1 MVAGARP
8 AISGAGPD
16 PPLHPLH
23 GMTQEVGSVSSTFY
37 RKTFLSTK
45 HGHLSVALGA
55 YILGDPLRSDLT
67 GELFRHGAGRDDVAC
82 SGTLLPP
89 DAPLW
94 FLDGE
99 GNPNPQGIWN
109 ANDRTELSA
118 NKRNKEPQWKKRGQL
133 AMHVIAALPWEVT
146 DEVRE
151 RIARR
156 HAEEFARQGAVVTW
170 AIHKPSEQNSK
181 NSHLHMLVSTRRVT
195 PMGFGKKIRGLAA
208 AFSRGEGHE
217 RATIHKDSPPR
228 QWRAFLEQFA
238 AEHGIELEFNVPQAI
253 AGVHWGNAPRRTPSE
268 KQKADAEARAAARA
282 LLLDP
287 TRVIEVL
294 TARQAV
300 FTRRDLLRLLRAHEI
315 VGEEADSIIARSL
328 ANPEILHLRDP
339 ATNAHHGLFTTRS
352 VRAQEMRIL
361 AAAEQIR
368 NRSMAPADVR
378 ALAAAAAR
386 IEKGRPL
393 SAEQKAAFLHC
404 LGEEG
409 LSIIQGLAGAG
420 KSFTMAVIRDALE
433 AAGYRVIGLAPTNAV
448 ASDMA
453 TAGFHTAS
461 TIHLE
466 LLRQETKTGW
476 YEAWDARTCI
486 IVDEAA
492 MIDAHLYERLLLRA
506 AEAGARVVLVGD
518 DRQLSS
524 IERGGIYS
532 YLKKTC
538 GFSLLRE
545 VRRQNQAWAKEAS
558 LCFAEG
564 RILDGIKP
572 YHERGYITFHGDIAE
587 AANALVRQWL
597 EDQRREPEKPR
608 FVYAATRDTVAR
620 LNLALQ
626 QGSWT
631 LQPPE
636 QKLRLQTANGEG
648 AFGSGDRIQ
657 FFGNERK
664 LGIVNGLIGTIVAL
678 RPDAVTVRTDED
690 RILTFDPTAFD
701 QFGLGFAGTIYR
713 GQGRTQ
719 VQTYCLYDHAF
730 AWGSAS
736 SYVAFTRH
744 KESVRCYVPRPLAA
758 NLETLARQMSM
769 SDPRVSSLAF
779 VSEEELRGEIP
790 AGPSDDRAP
799 EDSPTVAKPRPGP
812 RAHAVQPDVDAG
824 LAPPSQIVATPPAR
838 PLKPD
843 AKHSATPAAD
853 LAPASTN
860 LPPDVVTAIAGPN
873 SGAGGGAGRRTGTMP
888 ALPYRAHLAGQDR
901 SFDLSLPEG
910 EVELLDAL
918 SKEPMKRVVE
928 VYGELQ
934 RTAATADPGAAG
946 HVRGLL
952 GRIAMQSQ
960 DRAFLPRENRIYAE
974 CLHYTRLDPHNIIHD
989 DALRRRKGEVDI
1001 GPMVEPLYDVQPA
1014 VRRNLAAKLKGFVIE
1029 ALRTIDVS
1037 LGNASIRARHDEE
1050 LQFAIINT
1058 RTWFYDLIYAWGLD
1072 LHPEVTR
1079 VLGRRATP
1087 DEYRDQYLPLARKA
1101 ERAAGLEPE
1110 RPAREAKSQTVILHP
1125 VYPHFEYHK
1134 ERLLTELYRT
1144 RLAAQIAEAAK
1155 TSDNAM
1161 MRRSFAELC
1170 SGGRSAVHRDEEV
1183 GAQLRLDGLKRKL
1196 AAFEADPA
1204 RTIRA
1209 ASPLDFLPADVTEKD
1224 VAGPKAFYAPAVTG
1238 FQSPD
1243 KATRMLEAILRERLW
1258 VIVRRPR
1265 QKQPEQQP
1273 SQPAPK
1279 KQNDRTAGREI
1290 D

>member
-1 MVAGARP
+1 
-8 AISGAGPD
+8 
-16 PPLHPLH
+16 
-23 GMTQEVGSVSSTFY
+23 MTHEVGSVSSTFY

-45 HGHLSVALGA
+45 HGHLSVALGS
-55 YILGDPLRSDLT
+55 YILGEPLRSDHT

-99 GNPNPQGIWN
+99 GNPNPQTIWN

-133 AMHVIAALPWEVT
+133 AMHVIAALPWEVS

-151 RIARR
+151 QIARR

-170 AIHKPSEQNSK
+170 AVHKPSEQDSK
-181 NSHLHMLVSTRRVT
+181 NYHLHLLVSTRRVT
-195 PMGFGKKIRGLAA
+195 PQGFGKKIRGLAA

-253 AGVHWGNAPRRTPSE
+253 AGVHWGNAPRGTPSE

-287 TRVIEVL
+287 TRVIEVV

-300 FTRRDLLRLLRAHEI
+300 FTRRDLLKLLRAHEI
-315 VGEEADSIIARSL
+315 VGEEADSIIARAL
-328 ANPEILHLRDP
+328 ADPEILHLRDP
-339 ATNAHHGLFTTRS
+339 ATNVHRGHFTTRS

-368 NRSMAPADVR
+368 NRPMAPADAR

-386 IEKGRPL
+386 IQESRPL
-393 SAEQKAAFLHC
+393 SAEQKAAFLRC

-453 TAGFHTAS
+453 TGGFHTAS

-486 IVDEAA
+486 ILDEAA
-492 MIDAHLYERLLLRA
+492 MIDANLYERLLVRA

-524 IERGGIYS
+524 IERGGIYG

-545 VRRQNQAWAKEAS
+545 VRRQNQGWAKEAS

-564 RILDGIKP
+564 RILDGLKP
-572 YHERGYITFHGDIAE
+572 YHERGYITFHADIAE
-587 AANALVRQWL
+587 AADALVRQYL
-597 EDQRREPEKPR
+597 EDQRREPEKAR
-608 FVYAATRDTVAR
+608 FVYAATRDAVAR
-620 LNLALQ
+620 LNLGLQ
-626 QGSWT
+626 QGNWT
-631 LQPPE
+631 LRPPE
-636 QKLRLQTANGEG
+636 QKLRLQTANGEVE
-648 AFGSGDRIQ
+648 FGSGDRIQ

-678 RPDAVTVRTDED
+678 RPDEVTVRTDED
-690 RILTFDPTAFD
+690 RIITFDPTVFD

-758 NLETLARQMSM
+758 DIETLARQMSK
-769 SDPRVSSLAF
+769 SDPRVSSLEF
-779 VSEEELRGEIP
+779 VSDEELRGEIP
-790 AGPSDDRAP
+790 AGPSLANDQPQMNGAA
-799 EDSPTVAKPRPGP
+799 VAKPQLGSRT
-812 RAHAVQPDVDAG
+812 AAVQPDVDAG
-824 LAPPSQIVATPPAR
+824 LAPQSEIVATPSAPPR
-838 PLKPD
+838 EPD
-843 AKHSATPAAD
+843 AKHPAMPAAD
-853 LAPASTN
+853 PVPASTG
-860 LPPDVVTAIAGPN
+860 LPPDVVTAIAGPS
-873 SGAGGGAGRRTGTMP
+873 SGAGGGAGRRIGTMP
-888 ALPYRAHLAGQDR
+888 ALPYRTHLAGLDR
-901 SFDLSLPEG
+901 SFDLSLPED

-918 SKEPMKRVVE
+918 SMEPMERVVE
-928 VYGELQ
+928 VYGDLQ
-934 RTAATADPGAAG
+934 RAAAAASPDAAG
-946 HVRGLL
+946 HLRGLL
-952 GRIAMQSQ
+952 GRITTHSQ
-960 DRAFLPRENRIYAE
+960 NRGFLPREDRVYAE
-974 CLHYTRLDPHNIIHD
+974 CLHYTRLDPRNIIHD

-1001 GPMVEPLYDVQPA
+1001 APMVEPLYDVQPD
-1014 VRRNLAAKLKGFVIE
+1014 VRRNLAAKLKVFVIE
-1029 ALRTIDVS
+1029 TLRNIDGS
-1037 LGNASIRARHDEE
+1037 LGNASIRARHDEA

-1058 RTWFYDLIYAWGLD
+1058 RTWLYDLTYAWGLD
-1072 LHPEVTR
+1072 LHPDVTR
-1079 VLGRRATP
+1079 MLGRRATP

-1101 ERAAGLEPE
+1101 EKAAGRKLDS
-1110 RPAREAKSQTVILHP
+1110 PAPRAQPQTVILHP
-1125 VYPHFEYHK
+1125 VYPHFDYHK

-1144 RLAAQIAEAAK
+1144 RLTAQVAEAMKAF
-1155 TSDNAM
+1155 DDAVIGRN
-1161 MRRSFAELC
+1161 FAEYC
-1170 SGGRSAVHRDEEV
+1170 SGGRSAVHRDEEAA
-1183 GAQLRLDGLKRKL
+1183 AQLRLDGLKRKL

-1209 ASPLDFLPADVTEKD
+1209 ARPLDFLPANVTEKD
-1224 VAGPKAFYAPAVTG
+1224 VAGPKVFCAPHVTG
-1238 FQSPD
+1238 FRSPD
-1243 KATRMLEAILRERLW
+1243 KATQMLEAILRERLW
-1258 VIVRRPR
+1258 VRVRQPR
-1265 QKQPEQQP
+1265 QTQPEQQQP
-1273 SQPAPK
+1273 SQPTPT
-1279 KQNDRTAGREI
+1279 KQTNRTVGRGI

>member
-1 MVAGARP
+1 M
-8 AISGAGPD
+8 
-16 PPLHPLH
+16 
-23 GMTQEVGSVSSTFY
+23 SSTFY

-45 HGHLSVALGA
+45 HGHLSVALGS
-55 YILGDPLRSDLT
+55 YILGEPLRSDLT

-99 GNPNPQGIWN
+99 GNPNPQAIWN

-118 NKRNKEPQWKKRGQL
+118 NKRNREPKWKKRGQL
-133 AMHVIAALPWEVT
+133 AMHVIAALPWEVS

-151 RIARR
+151 QIARR
-156 HAEEFARQGAVVTW
+156 HAEEFARRGAVVTW

-181 NSHLHMLVSTRRVT
+181 NHHLHLLVSTRRVT
-195 PMGFGKKIRGLAA
+195 PQGFGKKVRGLAA

-238 AEHGIELEFNVPQAI
+238 AEHGIELEFNVPQAV

-287 TRVIEVL
+287 SKLLEVV
-294 TARQAV
+294 TTRQAV

-315 VGEEADSIIARSL
+315 VGEEADSIFARAL
-328 ANPEILHLRDP
+328 ADPEILHLRDS

-361 AAAEQIR
+361 AAADQIR
-368 NRSMAPADVR
+368 NRPMAPADVR
-378 ALAAAAAR
+378 AFAAAAAR
-386 IEKGRPL
+386 IQKGRLL
-393 SAEQKAAFLHC
+393 SAEQKAAFLRC

-420 KSFTMAVIRDALE
+420 KSFIMAVIRDALE

-448 ASDMA
+448 TADMA
-453 TAGFHTAS
+453 TGGFHTAS

-476 YEAWDARTCI
+476 YEAWNARTCLI
-486 IVDEAA
+486 LDEAA
-492 MIDAHLYERLLLRA
+492 MIDANLYERLLVRA

-524 IERGGIYS
+524 IERGGIYG

-538 GFSLLRE
+538 RFALLRE
-545 VRRQNQAWAKEAS
+545 VRRQNEPWAKKAS
-558 LCFAEG
+558 LSFAEG
-564 RILDGIKP
+564 RLLDGLKP
-572 YHERGYITFHGDIAE
+572 YHERGYITFHADIAE
-587 AANALVRQWL
+587 AANALVRQCL
-597 EDQRREPEKPR
+597 EDQRQEPDKPR
-608 FVYAATRDTVAR
+608 FVYAATRDAVAR
-620 LNLALQ
+620 LNLGLQ
-626 QGSWT
+626 QGNWT
-631 LQPPE
+631 LRPPE
-636 QKLRLQTANGEG
+636 RKQRLQTANGEVE
-648 AFGSGDRIQ
+648 FGSGDRIQ

-664 LGIVNGLIGTIVAL
+664 LGIVNGLIGTIVAMQA
-678 RPDAVTVRTDED
+678 DAVTVKTDED
-690 RILTFDPTAFD
+690 RIITFDPTVFD

-758 NLETLARQMSM
+758 DLETLARQMSK
-769 SDPRVSSLAF
+769 SDPRVSSLEF

-790 AGPSDDRAP
+790 AGPSDDRALVNNR
-799 EDSPTVAKPRPGP
+799 TVAEPRLEL
-812 RAHAVQPDVDAG
+812 RAAVVKPDVDADF
-824 LAPPSQIVATPPAR
+824 APSSEIVATSPTRPAE
-838 PLKPD
+838 PN
-843 AKHSATPAAD
+843 AQHSPKPAAD
-853 LAPASTN
+853 PAPASLG
-860 LPPDVVTAIAGPN
+860 LPSDVVPAIAGPS
-873 SGAGGGAGRRTGTMP
+873 SGAGGGPGRRTGTMP
-888 ALPYRAHLAGQDR
+888 ALPYRTYFAGQDR
-901 SFDLSLPEG
+901 SFDLSLPG
-910 EVELLDAL
+910 DEVELLDAL
-918 SKEPMKRVVE
+918 SNEPMKRVVE
-928 VYGELQ
+928 VYGDLQ
-934 RTAATADPGAAG
+934 RTAANADPATAG
-946 HVRGLL
+946 HLRGLL
-952 GRIAMQSQ
+952 RRITTQSQ
-960 DRAFLPRENRIYAE
+960 DRGFLPRENRVYAE

-989 DALRRRKGEVDI
+989 EALRKHKDEVDI
-1001 GPMVEPLYDVQPA
+1001 APMVEPLYDVKPD

-1029 ALRTIDVS
+1029 ALRNIDGS
-1037 LGNASIRARHDEE
+1037 LGNASVRARHDEA

-1058 RTWFYDLIYAWGLD
+1058 RAWLYDVTYAWGLD
-1072 LHPEVTR
+1072 LHPDVSR
-1079 VLGRRATP
+1079 ALGRRAMP
-1087 DEYRDQYLPLARKA
+1087 DEYRDQYLSLARKA
-1101 ERAAGLEPE
+1101 EKAAGLQPAPPAPE
-1110 RPAREAKSQTVILHP
+1110 AQPQTVIRRP
-1125 VYPHFEYHK
+1125 IYPHFDYHK

-1144 RLAAQIAEAAK
+1144 RLVAQVAEAAK
-1155 TSDNAM
+1155 MFDDAM
-1161 MRRSFAELC
+1161 IRRNFAEYC
-1170 SGGRSAVHRDEEV
+1170 SGGRSAVHRDEEEA
-1183 GAQLRLDGLKRKL
+1183 AQLRLDGLKRKL

-1204 RTIRA
+1204 RTIRVA
-1209 ASPLDFLPADVTEKD
+1209 RPLDFLPASVTEKD
-1224 VAGPKAFYAPAVTG
+1224 VVGPKVFYAPRVTG

-1243 KATRMLEAILRERLW
+1243 KATQMLEAILRERLW
-1258 VIVRRPR
+1258 MRVRQPR
-1265 QKQPEQQP
+1265 QVQPEQQQP
-1273 SQPAPK
+1273 SQPTPT
-1279 KQNDRTAGREI
+1279 KQIDRTAGREI